1 MSKRL
6 FNWFDLRRISRQTF
20 SDYPESE
27 EELIAWSGTM
37 FQMMAGLGAIVS
49 QMGTLA
55 ISQEVKNGVYR
66 TLEDSMQEILNVFN
80 RYWPI
85 NRFEEFLNWI
95 YENVITA
102 NIGYV
107 KVLSEKEIEE
117 LQ

>member
-6 FNWFDLRRISRQTF
+6 FNWFDLRRISRLTF

-37 FQMMAGLGAIVS
+37 FQMIAGVGTIVS
-49 QMGTLA
+49 QMGGLA

-66 TLEDSMQEILNVFN
+66 TLEDSIQELMKVVN
-80 RYWPI
+80 RYWPTD
-85 NRFEEFLNWI
+85 RLADLLNWL

-102 NIGYV
+102 NLGYI
-107 KVLSEKEIEE
+107 KILSEKEIEE
-117 LQ
+117 LL